1 MDFGSLIGFL
11 SGLGM
16 VTGAIIYEGNLDQ
29 FINTPGLMIVIG
41 GTLSATLLN
50 YKLTDVMIG
59 FRAVHRV
66 FTSHRENPNDV
77 LNDMLILSRTAQIKG
92 HAAIE
97 NLRTDKDSWFVKKAI
112 ELTAENTDEAIIRS
126 ALRAEIGSVKL
137 RNMVSEDIFRKM
149 SMYAPGFGM
158 IGTLIGLIQMLSA
171 MDDPSQVG
179 PSMATALTTTFYGSV
194 LSTMIFTPIAG
205 KLKSRTLESVT
216 NLEIIYISAVSIKR
230 GEHPLSLY
238 EQAIAL
244 IPLGSRRPFE
254 MPELK

>member
-1 MDFGSLIGFL
+1 
-11 SGLGM
+11 M

-59 FRAVHRV
+59 FHAVHRV

-97 NLRTDKDSWFVKKAI
+97 KLRTDQDSWFVKKTI
-112 ELTAENTDEAIIRS
+112 ELTSENTDESIIRS

-137 RNMVSEDIFRKM
+137 RNMTTEDIFRKM
-149 SMYAPGFGM
+149 SMYAPAFGM
-158 IGTLIGLIQMLSA
+158 IGTLIGLVIMLSGFGGEGGA
-171 MDDPSQVG
+171 DALG
-179 PSMATALTTTFYGSV
+179 PGMSAALITTFYGAVFANLFFLPMSEK
-194 LSTMIFTPIAG
+194 LDTRTSFTSTLQAMLVEA
-205 KLKSRTLESVT
+205 SRL
-216 NLEIIYISAVSIKR
+216 IHQKK
-230 GEHPLSLY
+230 HPLIVREKLNSF
-238 EQAIAL
+238 
-244 IPLGSRRPFE
+244 IPPKEWKS
-254 MPELK
+254 PE